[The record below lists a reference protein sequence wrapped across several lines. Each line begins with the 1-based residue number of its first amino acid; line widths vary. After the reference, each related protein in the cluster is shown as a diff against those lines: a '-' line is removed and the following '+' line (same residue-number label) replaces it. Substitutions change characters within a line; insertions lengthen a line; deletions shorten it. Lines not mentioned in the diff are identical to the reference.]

1 MIFNFEKIKKNKLTY
16 VIAEIGVNHE
26 CSLKKAKK
34 MILLAKKNG
43 ASAAKF
49 QTYKSDTIV
58 SKNSPAYWDL
68 KKEKT
73 KSQYLLFKK
82 YDKFDEK
89 DYIELAKYCKKIN
102 IDFLS
107 TPFDLVSVDFLKKLV
122 PAFKISSSD
131 ITNVQLLRK
140 VAKTQKPIILSTGA
154 SNIKEIKF
162 AIKQLHLFGSKK
174 IILLHCILN
183 YPTKDADANLSMILH
198 LKKVFPNFIIGYSD
212 HTLPDKQMVNLS
224 AAYLMGARVI
234 EKHFTLNKKK
244 KGNDHYHSM
253 NEKDLKILSQNLKKI
268 KTLIGSLDKKVILKS
283 EKKSRLFAR
292 RSLFYNKN
300 LKKGVILKNNDIIS
314 LRPGDGIT
322 ADKIDLVVG
331 KKLKKNQFSGNQIKF
346 GDLVRN
352 KNN

>member
-1 MIFNFEKIKKNKLTY
+1 MLTQ
-16 VIAEIGVNHE
+16 
-26 CSLKKAKK
+26 KAKK

-89 DYIELAKYCKKIN
+89 DYIILAKYCKKIN

-107 TPFDLVSVDFLKKLV
+107 TPFDSISVDFLKKLV

-140 VAKTQKPIILSTGA
+140 VAKTKKPIILSTGA
-154 SNIKEIKF
+154 SNIKDIKF
-162 AIKQLHLFGSKK
+162 AIKQLQLFGSKK

-183 YPTKDADANLSMILH
+183 YPTKDADANLSMIY
-198 LKKVFPNFIIGYSD
+198 I
-212 HTLPDKQMVNLS
+212 
-224 AAYLMGARVI
+224 
-234 EKHFTLNKKK
+234 
-244 KGNDHYHSM
+244 
-253 NEKDLKILSQNLKKI
+253 
-268 KTLIGSLDKKVILKS
+268 
-283 EKKSRLFAR
+283 
-292 RSLFYNKN
+292 
-300 LKKGVILKNNDIIS
+300 
-314 LRPGDGIT
+314 
-322 ADKIDLVVG
+322 
-331 KKLKKNQFSGNQIKF
+331 
-346 GDLVRN
+346 
-352 KNN
+352 